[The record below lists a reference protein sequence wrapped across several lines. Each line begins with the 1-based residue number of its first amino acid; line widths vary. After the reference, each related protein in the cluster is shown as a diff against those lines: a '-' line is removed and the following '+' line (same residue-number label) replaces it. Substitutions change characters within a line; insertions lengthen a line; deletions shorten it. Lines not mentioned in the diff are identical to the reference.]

1 MTQGLRVLVVDD
13 ERPALE
19 DLGALLR
26 AHDDVG
32 SVVLAD
38 SGRDALNLIA
48 DAPFDA
54 VFLDVRMPA
63 LNGLELARLLRRFAV
78 PPALVFVSAYGSPAV
93 EAFELQ
99 AVDYIL
105 KPVSRQRLDQAIA
118 RVVRH
123 VAAPALAA
131 ETPAGGD
138 GSDVIAVAM
147 PRGGTRLLER
157 GSILYLQS
165 YGDYVRVVSTEGRF
179 LLRARLVDLQERW
192 SPHGFVRVHRKY
204 VVNLRRAVELRPRV
218 NGTAVLV
225 MGDSSE
231 VPIARRQVPDLRRR
245 LGA

>member
-26 AHDDVG
+26 AHETVG
-32 SVVLAD
+32 GVVLAD
-38 SGRDALNLIA
+38 SGHDALQLIA
-48 DAPFDA
+48 DTPFDA
-54 VFLDVRMPA
+54 VFLDVRMPV
-63 LNGLELARLLRRFAV
+63 LDGLELARLLRRFAV
-78 PPALVFVSAYGSPAV
+78 PPALVFVSAYDSPAV

-105 KPVSRQRLDQAIA
+105 KPVSRQRLDQAIE
-118 RVVRH
+118 RVARH
-123 VAAPALAA
+123 VAAPVLRS
-131 ETPAGGD
+131 EGGAGGD
-138 GSDVIAVAM
+138 ASDVVAVGM

-165 YGDYVRVVSTEGRF
+165 YGDYVRVVSSEGRF
-179 LLRARLVDLQERW
+179 LLRTRLVDLQERW
-192 SPHGFVRVHRKY
+192 GPHGFVRVHRKF

-225 MGDSSE
+225 MGDGSE